1 MTKFVVNFSKY
12 PAIHDIMW
20 TFLTDACPSSSC
32 WGPEGVVHTYETDPD
47 DFEMKMSDMSGRIEV
62 LLNYNMKNLQAQ
74 ITNWHEVMVTQ
85 FAMAELHNF
94 EQDFLLM
101 AEGARRGETSL
112 CNLTL

>member
-12 PAIHDIMW
+12 PAIHNVVW
-20 TFLTDACPSSSC
+20 TFLTEGGLP
-32 WGPEGVVHTYETDPD
+32 GPEGVVHTYETDPD
-47 DFEMKMSDMSGRIEV
+47 DFEKKMSDMSGRIEE
-62 LLNYNMKNLQAQ
+62 LLDSNMESLKDLPF
-74 ITNWHEVMVTQ
+74 NWLEVMV
-85 FAMAELHNF
+85 AESAEAELHSF

>member
-20 TFLTDACPSSSC
+20 TFLTEGGLP
-32 WGPEGVVHTYETDPD
+32 GPEGVVHTYETDPD
-47 DFEMKMSDMSGRIEV
+47 DFEKKMSDMSGRIEV
-62 LLNYNMKNLQAQ
+62 LLNYNMKNLQGQ

-85 FAMAELHNF
+85 FATAELYNF

-101 AEGARRGETSL
+101 AEGARRGETNL
-112 CNLTL
+112 CNLTI